1 MYEIKKTNGKE
12 IREVERR
19 KQQQIDGYD
28 DREVK
33 NLLVDSF
40 GRIGKK
46 LRISVTDKCNMRCTY
61 CMPREKV
68 KWFDGHNSCRSWYR
82 ANKTDRR
89 RTTS

>member
-46 LRISVTDKCNMRCTY
+46 LRISVTDK
-61 CMPREKV
+61 
-68 KWFDGHNSCRSWYR
+68 
-82 ANKTDRR
+82 
-89 RTTS
+89 